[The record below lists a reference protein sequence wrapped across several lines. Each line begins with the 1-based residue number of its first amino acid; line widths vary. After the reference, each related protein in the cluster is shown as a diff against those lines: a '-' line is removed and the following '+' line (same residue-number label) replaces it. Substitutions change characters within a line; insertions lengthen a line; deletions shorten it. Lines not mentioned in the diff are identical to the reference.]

1 MAHRATIAE
10 AQEQPD
16 SDAGFLVAAHEAVG
30 PQNADAAEIPLT
42 FGGYKVVKE
51 LGRGGMGGVYLAR
64 QLSLDRNVALKVI
77 APRWARDPTFLAR
90 FTREAY
96 AAAQLVHHNIVQIY
110 DLGAEKEVNYFS
122 MEFVD
127 GQTLAELIQTSG
139 AVPPEVAASHIL
151 QAARGLKV
159 AHDHGMI
166 HRDIKPDNL
175 MLSRHGIVKVADLGL
190 VKTSVEPAAE
200 PQLEDGDKPPAGPS
214 ERAGDDEESS
224 PNITRVNRAMGTP
237 AYMAPEQARDAAPC
251 RTACRYLFT
260 GMYTLRHGHRTTA
273 ISGQDRDG
281 ADHKACRRA
290 RRTARASGR
299 LRAQSAVGYYSK
311 DGRQGS
317 QGPLCDDRRRNRRD
331 SSPFWDSLA
340 LRHFG
345 RKKPRLL
352 KCRCRLSLHRRRR
365 GWRNGPSLASYS
377 RVARVFSWRL
387 VAGWPGL
394 AQNLLGIGILTPFA
408 YAIVNGFARHT
419 PVYSKVRQFFQEGGP
434 SERVA
439 AIACLGLVVLVILK
453 LHVLL
458 TTVFLV
464 VSAMV
469 LALLA
474 HFLIN
479 RNLDQERREPLER
492 IQGMLKSARLRGIDE
507 ETLRRFIEERCGPRW
522 DAVQN
527 ALFGDEGH
535 LITLGRWGQ
544 TEWARARPKL
554 VVWRDAV
561 LSWIEAQLRARAGDR
576 ARRYLQH
583 LEELSL
589 KAQGLSFL
597 EARRKARSLPMLWSR
612 KLESCARRACATR
625 AAMASLSSE
634 ETRLRLFEKL
644 REAAERPEQILGSM
658 ERGLLARRS
667 AESLVAL
674 VGPRVRFFAGLA
686 LILGNLLWM
695 FQNSLTDS
703 DIPTKP
709 LWLPL
714 VPSLFTGV
722 FRDLNSAVAGL
733 ILVGSALVSGWGI
746 SLVVVPAAAVAL
758 LGTTIGLPASLCL
771 VAALILAALGFFVER
786 PQTSSKPGVD

>member
-1 MAHRATIAE
+1 MDFDRGACATIAE

-16 SDAGFLVAAHEAVG
+16 SDAGFLVAAHEAVS

-51 LGRGGMGGVYLAR
+51 LGRGGMGAVYLAR

-151 QAARGLKV
+151 QAARGLKI

-237 AYMAPEQARDAAPC
+237 AYMAPEQARDASHVGRPADIYSLGCTLYAMVTGRPPFLGK
-251 RTACRYLFT
+251 TAMELITKHAVERVVPPELVVDGVPKALSDIILKMVAKDPKDRYATIDDVIVALESFLGLAGT
-260 GMYTLRHGHRTTA
+260 ATLRPEETEA
-273 ISGQDRDG
+273 LEKSVQ
-281 ADHKACRRA
+281 AFA
-290 RRTARASGR
+290 
-299 LRAQSAVGYYSK
+299 
-311 DGRQGS
+311 
-317 QGPLCDDRRRNRRD
+317 
-331 SSPFWDSLA
+331 SSPST
-340 LRHFG
+340 
-345 RKKPRLL
+345 RLEKWAFL
-352 KCRCRLSLHRRRR
+352 GFIFACCAGIL
-365 GWRNGPSLASYS
+365 
-377 RVARVFSWRL
+377 VAL

-419 PVYSKVRQFFQEGGP
+419 PVYSKVRQFFREGGP

-439 AIACLGLVVLVILK
+439 AIACLGLVVLVILIM
-453 LHVLL
+453 HVLL

-469 LALLA
+469 LALWRT
-474 HFLIN
+474 FSSTEIWT
-479 RNLDQERREPLER
+479 R
-492 IQGMLKSARLRGIDE
+492 SAGS
-507 ETLRRFIEERCGPRW
+507 RW
-522 DAVQN
+522 SG
-527 ALFGDEGH
+527 F
-535 LITLGRWGQ
+535 
-544 TEWARARPKL
+544 
-554 VVWRDAV
+554 
-561 LSWIEAQLRARAGDR
+561 
-576 ARRYLQH
+576 
-583 LEELSL
+583 
-589 KAQGLSFL
+589 
-597 EARRKARSLPMLWSR
+597 
-612 KLESCARRACATR
+612 RAC
-625 AAMASLSSE
+625 
-634 ETRLRLFEKL
+634 
-644 REAAERPEQILGSM
+644 
-658 ERGLLARRS
+658 
-667 AESLVAL
+667 
-674 VGPRVRFFAGLA
+674 
-686 LILGNLLWM
+686 
-695 FQNSLTDS
+695 
-703 DIPTKP
+703 
-709 LWLPL
+709 
-714 VPSLFTGV
+714 
-722 FRDLNSAVAGL
+722 
-733 ILVGSALVSGWGI
+733 
-746 SLVVVPAAAVAL
+746 
-758 LGTTIGLPASLCL
+758 
-771 VAALILAALGFFVER
+771 
-786 PQTSSKPGVD
+786 